1 MTHRAR
7 ILVAAGLLLTVAGC
21 QGRTDRTDSG
31 GVLLSASFSL
41 PPTQFVTS
49 TATTLPSIPTTTI
62 QNVVADPAGVSSALE
77 NVELRSYQVVYTRAD
92 TGTRVPPPLV
102 EPLSG
107 IVPVNGT
114 ITITNLAVL
123 NNAQA
128 ANPPISDIVNAGVDH
143 ETGSTVVLLNLS
155 ITFFGRTLS
164 GKEVASAP
172 TGFTMEVVSSIRSSQ
187 TGRSKRAIQ

>member
-1 MTHRAR
+1 MTYRAR
-7 ILVAAGLLLTVAGC
+7 ILVALGLLIVLAGC

-31 GVLLSASFSL
+31 GVLLSASFNL

-62 QNVVADPAGVSSALE
+62 QNVVADPAGVTSTLE

-92 TGTRVPPPLV
+92 RGTRVPPPLV

-107 IVPVNGT
+107 IVPVNGSLS
-114 ITITNLAVL
+114 ITNLAVL
-123 NNAQA
+123 TNAQA
-128 ANPPISDIVNAGVDH
+128 GNLPISDIANFGVDR
-143 ETGSTVVLLNLS
+143 ETGSTVISLNLS

-172 TGFTMEVVSSIRSSQ
+172 TGFTMEV
-187 TGRSKRAIQ
+187 IQAVR

>member
-1 MTHRAR
+1 MTYRAR
-7 ILVAAGLLLTVAGC
+7 ILVALGLLIAFAGC

-49 TATTLPSIPTTTI
+49 TATALPVVQTTTI
-62 QNVVADPAGVSSALE
+62 QNVIADPSGISSSLE

-92 TGTRVPPPLV
+92 RGTRVPPPLV

-107 IVPVNGT
+107 IVPANGSLS
-114 ITITNLAVL
+114 ITNLAVL
-123 NNAQA
+123 TNAQA
-128 ANPPISDIVNAGVDH
+128 GNPPISDIVNTGVDS
-143 ETGSTVVLLNLS
+143 ETGSTVISLNLS
-155 ITFFGRTLS
+155 VTFYGRTLS

-172 TGFTMEVVSSIRSSQ
+172 TGFTMEILQSVRQ
-187 TGRSKRAIQ
+187 